1 MNGILCTTADTLMM
15 DPGDVHELVR
25 GQEQILLERLTPLV
39 RQQNVSLDLRQVERI
54 DAAGI
59 AALISLYACA
69 RNAGHEFTVSNAS
82 PRIEEILALVGLDHI
97 LLSHNA
103 VQNSPSEPCFGRPA
117 A

>member
-1 MNGILCTTADTLMM
+1 MNSIRCTIEDTLMLA
-15 DPGDVHELVR
+15 PGDVHELVR
-25 GQEQILLERLTPLV
+25 GQEQILMERLTPLV
-39 RQQNVSLDLRQVERI
+39 RRQNVILDLRQVERI

-59 AALISLYACA
+59 AALISLYSCA
-69 RNAGHEFTVSNAS
+69 RNAGHDFTVSHAS

-103 VQNSPSEPCFGRPA
+103 VMNSPSEPCFGRSA

>member
-1 MNGILCTTADTLMM
+1 MNGILCTTEDTLMLA
-15 DPGDVHELVR
+15 PGDVHELVR
-25 GQEQILLERLTPLV
+25 GQEQILLERLMPLV
-39 RQQNVSLDLRQVERI
+39 RQQNVILDLRHVERI

-69 RNAGHEFTVSNAS
+69 LNAGRDFTVSHAS

-103 VQNSPSEPCFGRPA
+103 VPNSPSEPRFGRPA